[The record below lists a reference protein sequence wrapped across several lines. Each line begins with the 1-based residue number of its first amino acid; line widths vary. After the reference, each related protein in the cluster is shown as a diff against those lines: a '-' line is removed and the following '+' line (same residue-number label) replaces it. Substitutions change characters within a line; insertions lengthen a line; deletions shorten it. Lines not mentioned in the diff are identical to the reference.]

1 MTAMSAYRRLSPVL
15 ALALLALLIAAVVA
29 PARAADAIQVA
40 IDQATIAK
48 MPENVA
54 TLVIGNPL
62 IADVTVEPGGLLIV
76 TGKSYGATNLIAL
89 DRSGAVLIER
99 NIEVAGPRDEVVWV
113 YRGVARETLSCA
125 PDCEPR
131 IMLGDNPGFFGETM
145 SQSGNRT
152 SRARGEAG
160 NNGSR

>member
-1 MTAMSAYRRLSPVL
+1 MTALFAYRRLSPIL
-15 ALALLALLIAAVVA
+15 ALIALLIATVMTR
-29 PARAADAIQVA
+29 PARAAEAIKVA

-54 TLVIGNPL
+54 TLVIGNPV
-62 IADVTVEPGGLLIV
+62 IADVTVQPGGLLIV

-99 NIEVAGPRDEVVWV
+99 NIEVLGPSDEVVWV

-131 IMLGDNPGFFGETM
+131 IMLGDNPAYFGETM
-145 SQSGNRT
+145 NQSGSRT
-152 SRARGEAG
+152 QRARGEAG
-160 NNGSR
+160 PPGGR

>member
-1 MTAMSAYRRLSPVL
+1 MTALFAYRRLSPIP
-15 ALALLALLIAAVVA
+15 ALGLLALLMASVMTS
-29 PARAADAIQVA
+29 PALAADAIKVT

-62 IADVTVEPGGLLIV
+62 IADVTVQPGGLLIV

-99 NIEVAGPRDEVVWV
+99 N
-113 YRGVARETLSCA
+113 
-125 PDCEPR
+125 
-131 IMLGDNPGFFGETM
+131 
-145 SQSGNRT
+145 
-152 SRARGEAG
+152 
-160 NNGSR
+160 